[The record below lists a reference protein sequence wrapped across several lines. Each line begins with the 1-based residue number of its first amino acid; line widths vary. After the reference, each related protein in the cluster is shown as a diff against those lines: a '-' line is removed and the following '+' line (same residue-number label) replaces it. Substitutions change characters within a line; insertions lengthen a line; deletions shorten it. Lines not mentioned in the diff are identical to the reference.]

1 LRIVRLRSLLLDLLG
16 TRRREGLVRG
26 WCEVPEFVFP
36 GETGKPLDENC
47 RPSAKF
53 GHKGSMI

>member
-1 LRIVRLRSLLLDLLG
+1 MRSLLLDLLG
-16 TRRREGLVRG
+16 TRRREALVRG